1 MTGGNDVEAV
11 AAVLIEHHL
20 QGDTAQIND
29 AAGQCTCGQL
39 FYENGGTPAA
49 YLDAHRR
56 LLAAHA
62 THVAAALAARAEDA
76 AETVGQCRCDGSAYH
91 SDEENAARHPFVRH
105 PDCPVHAAQPPARR
119 AEDVLAEGIRLAL
132 YEGGLWCGECD
143 PADQDDDCCVV
154 APRIRAALLDA
165 DGGD

>member
-1 MTGGNDVEAV
+1 MTGGNDVEAALTDEEQEALLIASHTV
-11 AAVLIEHHL
+11 EPVQHTGRALFAAVERI
-20 QGDTAQIND
+20 
-29 AAGQCTCGQL
+29 
-39 FYENGGTPAA
+39 
-49 YLDAHRR
+49 
-56 LLAAHA
+56 
-62 THVAAALAARAEDA
+62 LAARAADE